1 MSRLREILLE
11 GTDIISEDSKSFL
24 IELVARVFTTRNLL
38 HFEHWNTNSFAA
50 HMALGDLYDSIVE
63 DVDEIVECYQGK
75 NGLVKTF
82 RTDSIQLPVD
92 IVQRIKD
99 EADWVEHCRSH
110 IAGNDSALENLID
123 NIIGSYYKTI
133 YKLENLK

>member
-11 GTDIISEDSKSFL
+11 GTDIISEESKSFL

-92 IVQRIKD
+92 IIQRIKD
-99 EADWVEHCRSH
+99 EAAWVESCRSH
-110 IAGNDSALENLID
+110 IAGNDSALENLLD